1 MISARSQNRET
12 VKPYFFRRQIYCVY
26 YVLPTTIPL
35 SWNFPVPPP
44 CRSHPTRRRNS
55 ARLAI
60 LIFLCCDPTLFS
72 RAHLLSENRTIR
84 GIICAVTLFIGHLYW
99 CLIFQ
104 NICDYSIFQLTD
116 PQDSIYLHD
125 YHSSIFSFL
134 FSLNLGVYI
143 EFQYIKSI
151 SLHFYVKLF
160 LVIHLF
166 FITFIIII
174 IYSLFNFFRIK

>member
-104 NICDYSIFQLTD
+104 NVCDYSIFQLTD

-125 YHSSIFSFL
+125 YTIHRSFHFSFRWISECILNSNILKAYLSIFMSNYFL
-134 FSLNLGVYI
+134 SYI
-143 EFQYIKSI
+143 YF
-151 SLHFYVKLF
+151 LLLLLLLLF
-160 LVIHLF
+160 ILYLIF
-166 FITFIIII
+166 FE
-174 IYSLFNFFRIK
+174 